1 MSQSQF
7 PYQFPLGELYA
18 ESIKS
23 FIVHCAKNNV
33 SDFNLQGGDFIW
45 VEQYGRQI
53 QASEMKI
60 PDSILKELIGHVW
73 GPDIISKVVSGEDLD
88 RALSVTGE
96 EFGLERNETIRL
108 RSNFI
113 QANVGKTLTVCVTSR
128 IIPDEVPTF
137 QKYPIEDDLK
147 NELFAADG
155 LNVFGGPT
163 GSGKTTSQT
172 ACFMHIGTHFP
183 DRKVVTYEQ
192 PVEFVLGGNQWA
204 GLKPAQSEIG
214 RDIPSFAAG
223 IRNGMRR
230 APKVIGLGEARDYET
245 YSAGIEAAKSGHLV
259 FFTIHIDKVGELFS
273 RIIQAFPVEQQPS
286 IAFDLLSKVRVVI
299 VQNLFKSNDG
309 KRLLVR
315 EGLVFTPEIKIKL
328 ESIHYSKWSRWIE
341 DYLSSNKE
349 AIIDKLWGFYLE
361 RKVSKEEF
369 IAKASFNEFKKR
381 SEDIDN
387 D

>member
-137 QKYPIEDDLK
+137 KKI
-147 NELFAADG
+147 
-155 LNVFGGPT
+155 
-163 GSGKTTSQT
+163 
-172 ACFMHIGTHFP
+172 
-183 DRKVVTYEQ
+183 
-192 PVEFVLGGNQWA
+192 
-204 GLKPAQSEIG
+204 
-214 RDIPSFAAG
+214 
-223 IRNGMRR
+223 
-230 APKVIGLGEARDYET
+230 
-245 YSAGIEAAKSGHLV
+245 
-259 FFTIHIDKVGELFS
+259 
-273 RIIQAFPVEQQPS
+273 
-286 IAFDLLSKVRVVI
+286 
-299 VQNLFKSNDG
+299 SN
-309 KRLLVR
+309 
-315 EGLVFTPEIKIKL
+315 
-328 ESIHYSKWSRWIE
+328 
-341 DYLSSNKE
+341 
-349 AIIDKLWGFYLE
+349 
-361 RKVSKEEF
+361 
-369 IAKASFNEFKKR
+369 
-381 SEDIDN
+381 
-387 D
+387 